1 MLCAVVILIFCSFK
15 YLFGICLFSMLISL
29 SNLSIFLQNDQFHYF
44 QPILVAIFMTIAIKV
59 KIIWDFYTLVIIL
72 ID

>member
-15 YLFGICLFSMLISL
+15 YLFGICLFSMLISV